1 MIQTI
6 QSSAVKAYNVINKL
20 SSGSM
25 PISMAYKFFKVKQA
39 LKSSYDFQIEQEQ
52 ALFDQFHP
60 EYREDSWMFAN
71 EEDRNTFVMKLNE
84 ISIMPV
90 EIDID
95 KQYVTL
101 DDHIVISIEE
111 MEILDSF
118 IAFTEQDANQ

>member
-1 MIQTI
+1 MIKTT

-52 ALFDQFHP
+52 AIFDQFHP
-60 EYREDSWMFAN
+60 EYKDDSWVFAN
-71 EEDRNTFVMKLNE
+71 EEDRNAFAMKLTE
-84 ISIMPV
+84 ISLMPV

-101 DDHIVISIEE
+101 DDNIVISIEE
-111 MEILDSF
+111 MEILDIF
-118 IAFTEQDANQ
+118 IGFNEQDAK